1 MKIISDEKRTEL
13 ASHCNN
19 IINDAKELKALLTYK
34 DYHGT
39 DIIEQNQTRLI
50 ADIECI
56 KTAISIIEQEVK
68 E

>member
-1 MKIISDEKRTEL
+1 MKLISDEKRIEL
-13 ASHCNN
+13 ANHCNN

-39 DIIEQNQTRLI
+39 DIIELNQTRFI